1 MEKAMF
7 CFRPG
12 YHVFDTVRIFQQVAS
27 EAILHSPQGIKQI
40 IWHTK
45 LRFKE
50 HLPMILLLFSGNVL
64 FRSFFLS
71 DLKSIIRVETIS

>member
-1 MEKAMF
+1 MEKAIF

-27 EAILHSPQGIKQI
+27 EAILYSPQGIKQI

-50 HLPMILLLFSGNVL
+50 HLPMILLLLSGNVL
-64 FRSFFLS
+64 FRSFFYQILNRS
-71 DLKSIIRVETIS
+71 YVWKP